1 MFKEYSMPQE
11 LDTTILAPVLEAL
24 ISKEGDGLSKA
35 ITMLLNLSARLERE
49 QALQAKS
56 YERTDDRKGYANGY
70 KDKTLNTRIGK
81 LKVKIP
87 QARGMDFYPSSIEK
101 GIRSERALKLAI
113 AEMYIRGVSTRK
125 VSRIVEKLCGVE
137 VSESQ
142 VTKAS
147 QELDTEIEKWRN
159 RELGEYHYLILDAT
173 YEKVRIGGSVVSAAV
188 LIAYGINP
196 SGVRVCLGTDVSLS
210 EASVHWRKF
219 LESLVSRKLHG
230 LKFITSDNHSG
241 LKNALNAVFP
251 GVRWQRCQFHLQ
263 QNAQKYITKLEYKKE
278 VAADIRTVYNAPTYE
293 EAMRYLREKCDK
305 YRDKQPKLSEWMEL
319 NIPEGLAVF
328 TLPEAHRRKMRT
340 SNMAERQMKEIK
352 RRTKVAMIFPN
363 EKSIIRLVTAL
374 LMETS
379 EQWENGK
386 VYLTMDTN

>member
-1 MFKEYSMPQE
+1 MPQDY
-11 LDTTILAPVLEAL
+11 DTTILTPVLEAL

-35 ITMLLNLSARLERE
+35 ITMLLNLSVKLERE

-101 GIRSERALKLAI
+101 GIRSERSLKLAI

-125 VSRIVEKLCGVE
+125 VSKIVEKLCGVE

-147 QELDTEIEKWRN
+147 QELDAEIEKWRT

-188 LIAYGINP
+188 LIAYGINA
-196 SGVRVCLGTDVSLS
+196 SGMRVCLGTDVSLS

-230 LKFITSDNHSG
+230 LKFITSDDHSG

-251 GVRWQRCQFHLQ
+251 GVQWQRCQFHLQ
-263 QNAQKYITKLEYKKE
+263 QNAQKYITKLDYKKE

-293 EAMRYLREKCDK
+293 ESMRYLREKCDK
-305 YRDKQPKLSEWMEL
+305 YREKQPKLSEWMEL

-328 TLPEAHRRKMRT
+328 SLPEAHRKKMRT

-379 EQWENGK
+379 EQWESGK
-386 VYLTMDTN
+386 VYLTMGTN